1 MKVDDIEVKV
11 IMGENT
17 SKIFTEALLKLYDN
31 NAAKVLNLDEEEKQF

>member
-31 NAAKVLNLDEEEKQF
+31 NAAKVLNLDEEEKQS

>member
-11 IMGENT
+11 IIGENT

-31 NAAKVLNLDEEEKQF
+31 NAAKVLNLDEEEKQS